1 MLIASSSKLKWQP
14 NGSVIPPGTSASA
27 RWVWPSCA
35 TGTASRRSRGRT
47 HMARTATA
55 PIPQEPTDADKARE
69 ALRHQRLRTRHKGEA
84 SESEIPA
91 SLTPSSAPRSVSPL
105 SVPPTRR
112 TRRRED
118 PTPVADV
125 LTAWVTRQGIA
136 LPPNCGICGSR
147 GFVIEQRRSLMAPPY
162 CSCEWGVR
170 ARRRDAIDRSTML
183 LEVHRARREALA
195 RKLVLPAQH
204 QRFTLETHPLANRQ
218 EQGHAMY
225 VDVLSWL
232 AHWDWRRGLI
242 LLGGYGIGKTGLVC
256 GVLQRLVE
264 RAVTEGWEMR
274 FITSLGL
281 VRRIQSGYGDD
292 TAAATIDEYSRVHLL
307 ALDDLGAERTTTDR
321 QRLQL
326 HTLDHRHRESL
337 PLLATTNLRDEDL
350 RAHLT
355 ERVYWRLFETCDF
368 VTVERRKLRA

>member
-162 CSCEWGVR
+162 CSCEWGMR
-170 ARRRDAIDRSTML
+170 ARRRDDIDRSTML
-183 LEVHRARREALA
+183 LEVHRGRREALA

-242 LLGGYGIGKTGLVC
+242 LLGGYGIGKKIGKHTSE
-256 GVLQRLVE
+256 LQ
-264 RAVTEGWEMR
+264 
-274 FITSLGL
+274 SH
-281 VRRIQSGYGDD
+281 S
-292 TAAATIDEYSRVHLL
+292 
-307 ALDDLGAERTTTDR
+307 
-321 QRLQL
+321 
-326 HTLDHRHRESL
+326 
-337 PLLATTNLRDEDL
+337 DL
-350 RAHLT
+350 RSFPTRRSSDLCWRCIAGVGRRW
-355 ERVYWRLFETCDF
+355 RVSSCCRRSISASRWRRTRWRTGKSRGTRCMWTC
-368 VTVERRKLRA
+368 